1 MAIPLVADTKQRR
14 KVSRETKR
22 RERQEKTA
30 ENEHDVR
37 SIKIGLYILLLFS
50 DFSVRCVSSGRVI
63 NRQTGMFV
71 QLIPVRCG
79 RHLCNLC

>member
-14 KVSRETKR
+14 KVSRETKKEK
-22 RERQEKTA
+22 ERQEKTA

-37 SIKIGLYILLLFS
+37 SIKIGLYIVVVVVVVS

-63 NRQTGMFV
+63 NSSVDTSSVRSSVVKFV
-71 QLIPVRCG
+71 L
-79 RHLCNLC
+79 

>member
-14 KVSRETKR
+14 KVSRETKKEK
-22 RERQEKTA
+22 ERQEKTA

-37 SIKIGLYILLLFS
+37 SIKIGLYIVVVVVVS

-63 NRQTGMFV
+63 NRQSGV

-79 RHLCNLC
+79 RQL